1 MSLATMWAGIQ
12 VNPPFAVHFSDSGWA
27 IQDEAVAP
35 TDARCI
41 IELRANGQIWAV
53 RLNAADN
60 QLGTWWTGA
69 GLDANDYDFQ
79 WQQLGNNPN
88 WPGGSASPNIWVN
101 GGGTIA
107 WGVEE
112 LGTGAVI
119 ASGTMLIRPAGGGA
133 TIDSAGVSLNCD
145 TVA

>member
-1 MSLATMWAGIQ
+1 MSLARLYQAVAGFGI
-12 VNPPFAVHFSDSGWA
+12 AFSNDFGWA

-41 IELRANGQIWAV
+41 VELRADGEVWAV

-60 QLGTWWTGA
+60 QLGTWVNGNGW
-69 GLDANDYDFQ
+69 DPNDYDFQ

-133 TIDSAGVSLNCD
+133 TLASTGISLNCD